1 MSKQAIQQ
9 KIVDELSNPPVY
21 LEPAQSPPQNLVETM
36 CALRENQDTYLMM
49 EWSETPICYKAP
61 LYIHDVLNVIKLV
74 FEMVNVKF
82 FRMSNENN
90 LIVVLC
96 NIFAAFK
103 L

>member
-1 MSKQAIQQ
+1 MLQ
-9 KIVDELSNPPVY
+9 
-21 LEPAQSPPQNLVETM
+21 T
-36 CALRENQDTYLMM
+36 
-49 EWSETPICYKAP
+49 P

-103 L
+103 LKYQLYREKKKKKKLLVQFYVFFFNFFIK